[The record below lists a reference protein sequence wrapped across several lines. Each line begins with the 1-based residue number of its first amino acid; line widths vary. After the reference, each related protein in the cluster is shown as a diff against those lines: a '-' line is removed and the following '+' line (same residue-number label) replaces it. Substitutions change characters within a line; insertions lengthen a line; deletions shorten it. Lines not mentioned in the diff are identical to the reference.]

1 MGWWMYCTLTPI
13 TAPSWDLAGRHPGTS
28 CSASQRQTL
37 CWSSSAVDE
46 LTSTILDGKD
56 GPVILVRLFKHP
68 HTVTVSVKSRCVED
82 TQRLQLE
89 SEGTLPNCKLGGV
102 CPVQSVNTIG
112 PGIRAAVYYDDQ
124 LNKGETL
131 AETL

>member
-1 MGWWMYCTLTPI
+1 M
-13 TAPSWDLAGRHPGTS
+13 
-28 CSASQRQTL
+28 
-37 CWSSSAVDE
+37 DE
-46 LTSTILDGKD
+46 LTSTILDGK
-56 GPVILVRLFKHP
+56 GVPVNVIHLFKHP

-102 CPVQSVNTIG
+102 CPVQAVNTIG
-112 PGIRAAVYYDDQ
+112 PGIRAAVQDDDQ